1 VAEGNGARA
10 RMRAGGPRTRPTARG
25 RVWDG
30 VARTQGH
37 GETGVPHIPARGRIW
52 EGYALPATTFSHP
65 VGVRRSRIDGCK
77 ASFSAITCPISHIF
91 PFGKG

>member
-25 RVWDG
+25 R
-30 VARTQGH
+30 
-37 GETGVPHIPARGRIW
+37 IW
-52 EGYALPATTFSHP
+52 ESYALPATTFSHP
-65 VGVRRSRIDGCK
+65 VGVRRSRVDGCK
-77 ASFSAITCPISHIF
+77 VKFSAITCPISHIF